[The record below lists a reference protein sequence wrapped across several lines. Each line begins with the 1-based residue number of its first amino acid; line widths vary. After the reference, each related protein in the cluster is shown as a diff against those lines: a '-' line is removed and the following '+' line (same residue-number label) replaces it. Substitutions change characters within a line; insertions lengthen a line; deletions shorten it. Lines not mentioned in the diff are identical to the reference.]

1 MRGRGG
7 GDGAIA
13 CSRQGDA
20 EDDHDVHHSR
30 VSAAQA
36 TLGLDAFDEEQALL
50 DARDGEQ
57 PRLEIRVDRPSARK
71 VAMCKARQW
80 MSEFWL
86 RTLRDNARVESA
98 RGFYVCGVYEQFE
111 RST

>member
-20 EDDHDVHHSR
+20 EDDHDVRHSR

-36 TLGLDAFDEEQALL
+36 TIGLVGALDEEQPFL
-50 DARDGEQ
+50 DAAHGDEPGAKVRINGPSPSKVAGVVVRVGIEAPYFHKICRRVVVDAENLQ
-57 PRLEIRVDRPSARK
+57 PRAVVGFVRPK
-71 VAMCKARQW
+71 
-80 MSEFWL
+80 
-86 RTLRDNARVESA
+86 
-98 RGFYVCGVYEQFE
+98 
-111 RST
+111 